1 MVACLVLSRAE
12 GASAARWCLA
22 GVLLARCGSPGVVVV
37 LRYLIVLRR
46 ESARDWVRFGC
57 EFLGLMVRAG
67 AVVDKIGV
75 VSAYFGE
82 GLGQVIG
89 VFGDV
94 SGAVV
99 PGRDPGA
106 VR

>member
-1 MVACLVLSRAE
+1 MAACLVLSRAE

-22 GVLLARCGSPGVVVV
+22 GILLARFGSRGVVVIW
-37 LRYLIVLRR
+37 RCLIVRRR
-46 ESARDWVRFGC
+46 ESARDWVRSAR

-82 GLGQVIG
+82 GFGRVMIL
-89 VFGDV
+89 FGDV
-94 SGAVV
+94 
-99 PGRDPGA
+99 
-106 VR
+106 